1 MLTTM
6 LITELMELSKMSP
19 AEVEEQLVKI
29 EIKELKHER
38 LTQQDV
44 LFQMLLAKIPNEVKQ
59 EITAEAKCR
68 LGL

>member
-1 MLTTM
+1 M